1 MATSSS
7 RFATRLQQA
16 WLTRG
21 PLATSL
27 LPLALMFGALTAA
40 RHWLYGRGILKAQ
53 HIDVPVLVVGN
64 LVAGGAGKTPTVLA
78 LIALLRREGW
88 QPGIVSRGHGRSAD
102 HVLEVGPDTPAASA
116 GDEPLLLRL
125 RGGAPVFVGRDR
137 VAAAR
142 ALRQRHP
149 EVDIVVC
156 DDGLQHLRL
165 ARDAQVLV
173 FDERGAGNGWL
184 LPAGPLREP
193 VPDQVPARTAVL
205 YNATR
210 PSTPL
215 PGHLAHRRL
224 GGLVSIADWWQG
236 RKSTPESMAGLR
248 GRPLLAAAGIAR
260 PQRFFS
266 MLREAGLDIVEL
278 PLPDHHDYVRFDWPP
293 GTTDI
298 VMTEKDAVKIT
309 PQRAGD
315 VRLWVAALDF
325 GFDADFERAVLALL
339 PRRSAPPPL
348 TRR

>member
-1 MATSSS
+1 LATSSS
-7 RFATRLQQA
+7 GFATRLQQA
-16 WLTRG
+16 WLSRG
-21 PLATSL
+21 LLATSL
-27 LPLALMFGALTAA
+27 LPLALMFGAVTAA
-40 RHWLYGRGILKAQ
+40 RRWLYRRGILKEQ
-53 HIDVPVLVVGN
+53 RIDVPVLVVGN

-88 QPGIVSRGHGRSAD
+88 RPSIVSRGHGRSTD
-102 HVLEVGPDTPAASA
+102 HVLEVVPDTSAASA
-116 GDEPLLLRL
+116 GDEPLLLCL
-125 RGGAPVFVGRDR
+125 RGGVPVFVGRDR

-165 ARDAQVLV
+165 ARNAQVLV

-193 VPDQVPARTAVL
+193 MPAQVPVRTAVL

-215 PGHLAHRRL
+215 PGHLALRRL
-224 GGLVSIADWWQG
+224 AGVVSLADWWQD
-236 RKSTPESMAGLR
+236 RQAAPETMSSLR
-248 GRPLLAAAGIAR
+248 GRPVLAAAGIAR

-266 MLREAGLDIVEL
+266 MLREAGLDIVEHA
-278 PLPDHHDYVRFDWPP
+278 LPDHHDYVQLDWPP
-293 GTTDI
+293 GTTDV

-309 PQRAGD
+309 PQRAAG

-339 PRRSAPPPL
+339 PTRSAPPPL